1 MAFVKTEVQGA
12 VEIITIDRPKALNA
26 LNPEVL
32 ADLKA
37 AFEAV
42 DQETVRCIVLT
53 GEGDKSFVAGADIGS
68 MSTMT
73 KAEGEAFG
81 KLGNDVFLMIERFP
95 IAVNAGLSWAVY
107 LLVNGFAGDFAANM
121 VSAMFC
127 SLVAALMAR
136 RLRVPTVVLQM
147 PATVPMVPGGS
158 LYYTIYYVFAG
169 NMPTAKSYFFFTARA
184 VFGMAIGFAVVSVLF
199 KTIDARKTAR

>member
-1 MAFVKTEVQGA
+1 MSQ
-12 VEIITIDRPKALNA
+12 IIASI
-26 LNPEVL
+26 
-32 ADLKA
+32 
-37 AFEAV
+37 
-42 DQETVRCIVLT
+42 
-53 GEGDKSFVAGADIGS
+53 IGS
-68 MSTMT
+68 IGFSIV
-73 KAEGEAFG
+73 FG
-81 KLGNDVFLMIERFP
+81 IRRAYMLP

-169 NMPTAKSYFFFTARA
+169 NMPTAKSYFFFTACS
-184 VFGMAIGFAVVSVLF
+184 I
-199 KTIDARKTAR
+199 